1 LIGFISIPFALKII
15 YGFTSDNIKIL
26 GSKRRGH
33 LLVNSFSS
41 MFMMILILGFGRKF
55 GKYFITCCVFV
66 SQLNMAYGD
75 TVTDALTI
83 QAA

>member
-1 LIGFISIPFALKII
+1 
-15 YGFTSDNIKIL
+15 
-26 GSKRRGH
+26 
-33 LLVNSFSS
+33 